1 MRETRGG
8 SELESVCVCC
18 VEEEG
23 EGGSLELESWLANDS
38 QRSRLAAQLQSKYA
52 CLLSGAQPRQPM
64 WLATTDVR
72 TNTR

>member
-1 MRETRGG
+1 M
-8 SELESVCVCC
+8 CC
-18 VEEEG
+18 VEEEEG
-23 EGGSLELESWLANDS
+23 EGGRMGGSLVLESWIANDS

-64 WLATTDVR
+64 WLASTDVR